1 MPQVILFDWDETLA
15 HTRSAVV
22 DAMQYVLKKYGKAPR
37 ETAKRKYRHTTKSLK
52 QNSPHISQDTADKA
66 YKD

>member
-22 DAMQYVLKKYGKAPR
+22 DAMEYVLKKYGKEPW
-37 ETAKRKYRHTTKSLK
+37 EIVKTKYRYVVCTGS
-52 QNSPHISQDTADKA
+52 
-66 YKD
+66 